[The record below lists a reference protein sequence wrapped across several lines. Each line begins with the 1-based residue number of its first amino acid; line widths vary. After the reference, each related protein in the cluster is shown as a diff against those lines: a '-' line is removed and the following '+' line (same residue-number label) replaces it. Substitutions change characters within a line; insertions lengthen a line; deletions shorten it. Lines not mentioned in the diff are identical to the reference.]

1 MDGQLP
7 QTPAPKSRGIPLWT
21 ALVALLLL
29 VIAAGAIFA
38 GILYYFRSDK
48 LKLERE
54 NEALRVEKEKAT
66 YAEQKAGEEARL
78 TWARNRQEEA
88 LNLARSATN
97 ALQGLTAAAD
107 AVRTAATALKTSED
121 GRRVAL
127 HPGLVRLAR
136 QLYEV
141 NLPVLPPAA
150 DIDSRLEG
158 VRRIELQI
166 DKAAGT
172 TFVPGAELTGELEQ
186 AAAWAGDQSRKV
198 EEIRTL
204 LRTLTEESKVKVTTA
219 TLTAASP
226 TLEAAIQRLTEA
238 ELATTQQA
246 LATKTEAARET
257 ATAQIAQAEI
267 AAQQSD
273 AEVAVRRRL
282 AEAEA
287 KVAELERELAMKKT
301 EQVKADT
308 VAKVKRDEVLD
319 EARNLELRQKAQ
331 DPAIQATLKPLT
343 TPGYWQ
349 IDKMSLELKPHSLT
363 KLQTRG
369 SLEATPRGA
378 TELARI
384 LTDKNDKVR
393 PRLKMYPNQF
403 LRHPEQLEQV
413 TGIQRLLDELGPV
426 LVELKMLEP

>member
-7 QTPAPKSRGIPLWT
+7 QTQAPKSRGIPLWT

-29 VIAAGAIFA
+29 VIAAGAILA

-97 ALQGLTAAAD
+97 ALQGLTAATD

-166 DKAAGT
+166 DKATRT

-226 TLEAAIQRLTEA
+226 TLEAAIQRLTES
-238 ELATTQQA
+238 ELATQQQA
-246 LATKTEAARET
+246 LATQTEAARDT
-257 ATAQIAQAEI
+257 AAERVAEAEI
-267 AAQQSD
+267 ARRLSD
-273 AEVAVRRRL
+273 ADVEARRKL

-308 VAKVKRDEVLD
+308 VAKVERDEVLD
-319 EARNLELRQKAQ
+319 EARNIELRQKAQ
-331 DPAIQATLKPLT
+331 DPAIQAKLKPFT

-349 IDKMSLELKPHSLT
+349 VDNRTLDLKPHSFT
-363 KLQTRG
+363 KLKSRG
-369 SLEATPRGA
+369 ALEPTPRGA
-378 TELARI
+378 RELVKIA
-384 LTDKNDKVR
+384 TDKDDKVR
-393 PRLKMYPNQF
+393 PRWKMQALYYLNY
-403 LRHPEQLEQV
+403 PEQIEQV
-413 TGIQRLLDELGPV
+413 KEAQALLNELGPI

>member
-29 VIAAGAIFA
+29 VIAAGAILA

-54 NEALRVEKEKAT
+54 NQALRVKQEETKL
-66 YAEQKAGEEARL
+66 AEQKAGEEARL
-78 TWARNRQEEA
+78 TWARNRQEEG

-107 AVRTAATALKTSED
+107 AVRTAAATLKTSED

-136 QLYEV
+136 QLYEI

-158 VRRIELQI
+158 VRRIELQL

-172 TFVPGAELTGELEQ
+172 TFVPGPELTGELQQ
-186 AAAWAGDQSRKV
+186 AAAWAGDQARKTD
-198 EEIRTL
+198 EIRTL

-238 ELATTQQA
+238 ELATQQQA
-246 LATKTEAARET
+246 AAVQTEEARKT
-257 ATAQIAQAEI
+257 ATETVGTAEAIGILEEAQRKF
-267 AAQQSD
+267 D
-273 AEVAVRRRL
+273 RRL
-282 AEAEA
+282 AEEQA
-287 KVAELERELAMKKT
+287 KNAALERELALQKA
-301 EQVKADT
+301 EQVKADAENKVATET
-308 VAKVKRDEVLD
+308 VRD
-319 EARNLELRQKAQ
+319 EARRLELLKKAQ

-343 TPGYWQ
+343 APGYWQ

-384 LTDKNDKVR
+384 LTDKDDKVR

-413 TGIQRLLDELGPV
+413 TEIQRLLNELGPV

>member
-1 MDGQLP
+1 M
-7 QTPAPKSRGIPLWT
+7 
-21 ALVALLLL
+21 
-29 VIAAGAIFA
+29 
-38 GILYYFRSDK
+38 
-48 LKLERE
+48 
-54 NEALRVEKEKAT
+54 
-66 YAEQKAGEEARL
+66 RL
-78 TWARNRQEEA
+78 TAV
-88 LNLARSATN
+88 
-97 ALQGLTAAAD
+97 AD

-136 QLYEV
+136 QLYEI

-158 VRRIELQI
+158 ARRIEQQL

-172 TFVPGAELTGELEQ
+172 TFVPGPELTGELQQ
-186 AAAWAGDQSRKV
+186 AAAWAGDQARKTD
-198 EEIRTL
+198 EIRTL
-204 LRTLTEESKVKVTTA
+204 LRTLTEEAKVKVTTA

-238 ELATTQQA
+238 ELATQQQA
-246 LATKTEAARET
+246 AAVQTEQARQT
-257 ATAQIAQAEI
+257 ATETVGTAEAIGIVEEAQRKADRI
-267 AAQQSD
+267 
-273 AEVAVRRRL
+273 L

-287 KVAELERELAMKKT
+287 KKAELERELALQKA
-301 EQVKADT
+301 EQAKADT
-308 VAKVKRDEVLD
+308 ENKVAIDTVQD
-319 EARNLELRQKAQ
+319 EARRLELLKKAQ

-363 KLQTRG
+363 KLQSRG
-369 SLEATPRGA
+369 SLEATTRGA

-384 LTDKNDKVR
+384 LTDKDDKVR

-403 LRHPEQLEQV
+403 LRHPEQIEQV
-413 TGIQRLLDELGPV
+413 NEVQRLLKELGPV